1 MKQMEQDLFLKL
13 FEHSMAEIHSLEVND
28 FVDSDESEILSIFEM
43 WYEIEYK
50 YNQIL
55 NKDFKGVP
63 QRKEKLLELLEE
75 KAIDINII
83 IAESLAM
90 VFEEWLDSHAIL
102 NPRQWA
108 EARCRDAE
116 EEEFGFYLVFAIFA
130 EYQKY
135 SHQDFNSALDTILMN
150 IEKYPLFMEVIS
162 NFIRETFQ
170 FELEDM
176 DWDEFIEVYS
186 SLQKEFGF
194 KNKDDVE
201 RFLSQPLSGN
211 FLREYFDIGLLGL
224 NIEDFTDIIENALNN
239 SFSLEKELLIE
250 LYENL
255 VFPVWFDYWKQQ
267 GIVRTR
273 NNVQKIYNILEKIES
288 FSIQGQFMNINIAI
302 NTTHQTGSM
311 MDYYEEHF
319 GISKKDLERLSKI
332 DTSEWDKE
340 LKEIGVL
347 I

>member
-102 NPRQWA
+102 NPKQWA
-108 EARCRDAE
+108 EARYKVAE
-116 EEEFGFYLVFAIFA
+116 ELGFYELCNLAFT
-130 EYQKY
+130 EYQRY
-135 SHQDFNSALDTILMN
+135 SNYYFDDALDIILMD

-162 NFIRETFQ
+162 NFTRETFQ

-176 DWDEFIEVYS
+176 NWNEFVETYPD
-186 SLQKEFGF
+186 LQKEFGF

-211 FLREYFDIGLLGL
+211 FLREYFNIGLLSL
-224 NIEDFTDIIENALNN
+224 NIKNFTDIIENVLDNLL
-239 SFSLEKELLIE
+239 FSKKEFLVE

-267 GIVRTR
+267 GIVETR
-273 NNVQKIYNILEKIES
+273 NNVQKIYDILEKIES

-311 MDYYEEHF
+311 MDYYEEH
-319 GISKKDLERLSKI
+319 SLE
-332 DTSEWDKE
+332 
-340 LKEIGVL
+340 L
-347 I
+347 IKRI